1 MKSINFNTGIKKY
14 AVNGDENNAISINV
28 SDLNLYKRIMEAET
42 AFDPFFE
49 RLDREENTP
58 ELLFEV
64 DKAVKEKLDSI
75 FGANVSEKAFGD
87 TNCLSTLEDGNL
99 LLMAFLEAFIPM
111 VLEDV
116 NKAQQ
121 SFNENKDIK
130 FSKYLPK
137 EEKKPTPDLSKLT
150 HEQLAYLASIGMNT

>member
-14 AVNGDENNAISINV
+14 AVNGDENNAISINI
-28 SDLNLYKRIMEAET
+28 SDLNLYKRIMEADT

-75 FGANVSEKAFGD
+75 FNAKVSEKAFGD

-111 VLEDV
+111 VLEDI
-116 NKAQQ
+116 NKNHKE
-121 SFNENKDIK
+121 FNANTKL
-130 FSKYLPK
+130 SKYLPP
-137 EEKKPTPDLSKLT
+137 EEKKPAPDLSKLT
-150 HEQLAYLASIGMNT
+150 PEQLAYLASIGMNT

>member
-1 MKSINFNTGIKKY
+1 MKSINFNTSIKQY

-64 DKAVKEKLDSI
+64 DKAVKEKLDYI
-75 FGANVSEKAFGD
+75 FGTNISEKVFGG
-87 TNCLSTLEDGNL
+87 TNCLSPLDDGNL

-111 VLEDV
+111 VLEDMKKS
-116 NKAQQ
+116 NQ
-121 SFNENKDIK
+121 SFEAGKDDK

-137 EEKKPTPDLSKLT
+137 EEKKPSIDLSKLT
-150 HEQLAYLASIGMNT
+150 PEQIAYLQSLSE